1 VKKIFFF
8 ILFLSFVISKS
19 FACEILNVPIG
30 TPVNLASEKLDFLT
44 LYKEGEFDEGSA
56 IEYYDY
62 AEQFCSQGEFK
73 NTELQVVVYDSKVAA
88 IRLISEIKDQ
98 PKEVYTFTKNFVKDP
113 GPRPLYKNWKGVI
126 DLSIGDL
133 KINYA
138 KHKINGLLHEI
149 LEITSEEM
157 SEWISGEHVISQRM

>member
-1 VKKIFFF
+1 M
-8 ILFLSFVISKS
+8 
-19 FACEILNVPIG
+19 C
-30 TPVNLASEKLDFLT
+30 
-44 LYKEGEFDEGSA
+44 
-56 IEYYDY
+56 
-62 AEQFCSQGEFK
+62 QGEFK

-113 GPRPLYKNWKGVI
+113 ALDHYTKLKGVA